1 MRAVLRLSIIAVAT
15 LGSLLASAPHA
26 WAQG

>member
-1 MRAVLRLSIIAVAT
+1 MRILLRLSIITVAT
-15 LGSLLASAPHA
+15 LGSLLVSAPHA